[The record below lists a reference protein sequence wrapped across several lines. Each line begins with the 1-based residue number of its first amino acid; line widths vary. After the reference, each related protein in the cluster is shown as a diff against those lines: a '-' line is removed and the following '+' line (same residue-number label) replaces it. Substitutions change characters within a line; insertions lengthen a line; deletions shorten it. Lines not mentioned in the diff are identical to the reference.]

1 MDAAAPGEF
10 VLHNFII
17 SKLNLI
23 VVIKEK
29 KKKNLMFVS
38 LKQLRISTKNPS
50 KENRVFPPG
59 KSD

>member
-29 KKKNLMFVS
+29 KKK
-38 LKQLRISTKNPS
+38 T
-50 KENRVFPPG
+50 
-59 KSD
+59 